1 MSKRRFNDFG
11 RPDDTHAWL
20 VWYRT
25 RCVRHVIRQSSG
37 SLLPAILLPGILIAM
52 MTTTPPDSDEPDESF
67 TIHPIGKINNR
78 DSDTTIEIDGKYDG
92 GLLGLDGFSHVWVFW
107 WFDQND
113 TPQKRNIL
121 TVHPRGDENNPLT
134 GVFATRAPVRPNL
147 VALSLCR
154 ILSIDG
160 NQIRV
165 ADIDAFDGT
174 PVIDL
179 KPYIPAS
186 DRADDVRLP
195 AWLTKDEEG

>member
-1 MSKRRFNDFG
+1 M
-11 RPDDTHAWL
+11 
-20 VWYRT
+20 
-25 RCVRHVIRQSSG
+25 VIRFLSSG
-37 SLLPAILLPGILIAM
+37 LLMPAILLPGILIAM
-52 MTTTPPDSDEPDESF
+52 TATTPPDSDDLNKSF
-67 TIHPIGKINNR
+67 TMHPSGKVNKRN
-78 DSDTTIEIDGKYDG
+78 SEMKIEIDPKYDG

-113 TPQKRNIL
+113 TPQKRDIL
-121 TVHPRGDENNPLT
+121 TVHPRGDESNPLT

-147 VALSLCR
+147 VALTLR
-154 ILSIDG
+154 KILSIDG

-186 DRADDVRLP
+186 DRADGVSLP
-195 AWLTKDEEG
+195 AWLTGDEEG